1 MIRGGTGGTSS
12 AGRSTGVAARVV
24 THADASSEA
33 ASRQA
38 TRLFM

>member
-1 MIRGGTGGTSS
+1 MRGGTGGTSS
-12 AGRSTGVAARVV
+12 GGRSTGIAARDV
-24 THADASSEA
+24 THADASSIA